1 MNHYL
6 IVYRRSEGKL
16 LRCTEY
22 RSQRSG
28 ELALMDRFTLERKHA
43 GDPDVE
49 IVVLG
54 ADSLDALKVTHG
66 RYFFT
71 AAELAGRMRDA
82 LQRTAP

>member
-28 ELALMDRFTLERKHA
+28 ELALMDRFTLERH
-43 GDPDVE
+43 
-49 IVVLG
+49 L
-54 ADSLDALKVTHG
+54 ADL
-66 RYFFT
+66 
-71 AAELAGRMRDA
+71 AAA
-82 LQRTAP
+82 LQSVETT